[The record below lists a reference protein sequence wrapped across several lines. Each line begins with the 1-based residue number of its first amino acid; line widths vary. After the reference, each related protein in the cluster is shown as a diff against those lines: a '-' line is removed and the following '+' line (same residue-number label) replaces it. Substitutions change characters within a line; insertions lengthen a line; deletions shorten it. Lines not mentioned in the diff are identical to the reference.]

1 MESATPILSPEAG
14 DKKSQSQDSSLKTD
28 VVSNAL
34 KDDPSDVRSSTQD
47 SDTNNSAHITVQ
59 KAGPAATTPPGPTPP
74 GPTPAGP
81 TPTGPTPTGPT
92 TTGPTPR
99 GHTPTGPTPP
109 GGERAGAEHTAG
121 RDSNT
126 LSQPDDGELGE
137 MLSDEEEDEV
147 SEDESGEETDIED
160 NDELSFPMR
169 RRDSNPD
176 LPDTVTTLETL
187 DGSKVYVV
195 GTAHFSLE
203 SQEDVSK
210 VIRSTQP
217 DFVMVELCKSRINI
231 LELDEAT
238 LLEEAKNI
246 NMEKIRM
253 AIKQSGMIQGVM
265 HLLLL
270 SMSAHLTKEL
280 GMAPGGE
287 FRRAFQ
293 ESRRVPGCR
302 LQLGDRPIQITLKR
316 ALAALSLWQK
326 IRLACKED
334 VEKCKQRDLLEQM
347 LREMTGEF
355 PALSRVFVEERD
367 LYLAHSLKMAAR
379 PIQCPQVPEGYIP
392 SVVVGVVGI
401 GHVPGIVANWSKEHN
416 IQEILIVPEASV
428 VGRVIR
434 WSVRASVLG
443 LLTYGCYRLYRWTS
457 HVIF

>member
-14 DKKSQSQDSSLKTD
+14 DKKSQSQDGSLKTD
-28 VVSNAL
+28 VVRNTL
-34 KDDPSDVRSSTQD
+34 KDDPSDVRSSTPD
-47 SDTNNSAHITVQ
+47 SDSNNSAHITVQ
-59 KAGPAATTPPGPTPP
+59 QGGPAAPTPP
-74 GPTPAGP
+74 GP
-81 TPTGPTPTGPT
+81 TPTGPTPP
-92 TTGPTPR
+92 
-99 GHTPTGPTPP
+99 GPTPP
-109 GGERAGAEHTAG
+109 GGERAGAEHTEA

-326 IRLACKED
+326 IRLAWYLITSKDPISKED